1 MITPSKSTRPIRFFH
16 DGKIVE
22 IEGAATTRTVLQW
35 LREDARRIGTK
46 EGCAE
51 GDCGACTVIVG
62 EPTADGTL
70 HLQTVNACIRLLP
83 TLDGKALFTVEDV
96 KPNTTDAMHPI
107 QRALVDSHA
116 SQCGFCTPGI
126 VMSLTAS
133 YEHHLDANT
142 RPTRQQLADDLA
154 GNLCRCTGYKPILD
168 AGERMFDKPA
178 VRLDTKAALEAL
190 RALPTDDFE
199 YRAPNAADASSE
211 NIFHAPRSI
220 AALAALRLAK
230 PKARLVAGAT
240 DIGLWVNKQLRDLG
254 DQIYL
259 GEVAELRNIET
270 RNGVLSIGAGA
281 SLEAAWS
288 ALTANWP
295 VLKETWLRFASP
307 PIRNAGTM
315 GGNVANGS
323 PIGDSAPVLIALDA
337 VLLLRHGDE
346 QRRIPLGEFYTGYMT
361 NQLAAGEFIQ
371 AIEVPLTAKGDD
383 FRTYKIT
390 KRHDSDISAVLGA
403 FRIIRRGNSVSD
415 VRLVFGGMAAIIKRA
430 ANAEAALRGKDWT
443 EVSVEAAAEAL
454 AKDFEPISDMRASA
468 AYRLEVSRNL
478 LRRFWLE
485 TRPDNPLSSSE
496 ISVWAHGSEGGA
508 K

>member
-1 MITPSKSTRPIRFFH
+1 MTPTKPPRPIRFFF

-22 IEGAATTRTVLQW
+22 VEGSATTRTVLQW
-35 LREDARRIGTK
+35 LRDDARRSGTK

-62 EPTADGTL
+62 EPTADGTMN
-70 HLQTVNACIRLLP
+70 LQTVNACIRLLP

-96 KPNTTDAMHPI
+96 QPANDTLHPI

-133 YEHHLDANT
+133 YERHLNANT
-142 RPTRQQLADDLA
+142 RPTRQQVADDLA

-168 AGERMFDKPA
+168 AGEKMFDAPA
-178 VRLDTKAALEAL
+178 VRLDTSAALKAL
-190 RALPTDDFE
+190 KALAADDFE
-199 YRAPNAADASSE
+199 YRAPNSADASRQDT
-211 NIFHAPRSI
+211 FHAPRSI
-220 AALAALRLAK
+220 EALAALRLAK
-230 PKARLVAGAT
+230 PQARLIAGAT

-259 GEVAELRNIET
+259 GDVAELRNIET

-337 VLLLRHGDE
+337 TLLLRRGDS
-346 QRRIPLGEFYTGYMT
+346 QRRMPIGEFYTGYMT
-361 NQLAAGEFIQ
+361 NQLQSGEFIQ
-371 AIEVPLTAKGDD
+371 AIEVPLAATTDTL
-383 FRTYKIT
+383 RVYKIT
-390 KRHDSDISAVLGA
+390 KRFDSDISAVLGA
-403 FRIIRRGNSVSD
+403 FRLRRSGNSVSD
-415 VRLVFGGMAAIIKRA
+415 VRLVFGGMAATVKRA

-443 EVSVEAAAEAL
+443 EASVEAAAEAL

-478 LRRFWLE
+478 LRRLWLE
-485 TRPDNPLSSSE
+485 TRPDNPLPAHE
-496 ISVWAHGSEGGA
+496 VSVWACRSEGGA

>member
-1 MITPSKSTRPIRFFH
+1 MTTPSKSTRPIRFFH
-16 DGKIVE
+16 DGKIVKV
-22 IEGAATTRTVLQW
+22 EGAATTRTVLQW

-83 TLDGKALFTVEDV
+83 TLDGKALFTIEDV
-96 KPNTTDAMHPI
+96 KPAADAIHPI
-107 QRALVDSHA
+107 QRALIDTHA

-133 YEHHLDANT
+133 YERHLDADT

-154 GNLCRCTGYKPILD
+154 GNLCRCTGYRPILD
-168 AGERMFDKPA
+168 AGERMFDAPA
-178 VRLDTKAALEAL
+178 VRLDTSAALKAL
-190 RALPTDDFE
+190 SALSSDDFE
-199 YRAPNAADASSE
+199 YRGPNAADASRE
-211 NIFHAPRSI
+211 DTFHAPRSI
-220 AALAALRLAK
+220 KALAALRLAK
-230 PKARLVAGAT
+230 PDARLIAGAT
-240 DIGLWVNKQLRDLG
+240 DIGLWVNKQFRDLG

-337 VLLLRHGDE
+337 VLLLRCGE
-346 QRRIPLGEFYTGYMT
+346 VQRRIPLGEFYTGYMT
-361 NQLAAGEFIQ
+361 NQLQPGEFIQ
-371 AIEVPLTAKGDD
+371 AIEVPLSATGDA
-383 FRTYKIT
+383 FRTYKIS

-403 FRIIRRGNSVSD
+403 FRITRSGNTVNEAK
-415 VRLVFGGMAAIIKRA
+415 LVFGGMAATVKRA
-430 ANAEAALRGKDWT
+430 VNAEAALRGKAYS
-443 EVSVEAAAEAL
+443 EANIEAAAQAL
-454 AKDFEPISDMRASA
+454 AEDFEPMSDMRASA

-485 TRPDNPLSSSE
+485 TRPDNPLSAQE
-496 ISVWAHGSEGGA
+496 VSVWGCGSEGGT

>member
-1 MITPSKSTRPIRFFH
+1 MNQTILTRPIRFFF

-22 IEGAATTRTVLQW
+22 VEGSATTRTVLQW
-35 LREDARRIGTK
+35 LREDVHRTGTK

-62 EPTADGTL
+62 ELAADGSMQ
-70 HLQTVNACIRLLP
+70 LQTVNACIRLLP

-96 KPNTTDAMHPI
+96 KVADAMHPI
-107 QRALVDSHA
+107 QRALVETHA
-116 SQCGFCTPGI
+116 SQCGYCTPGI

-133 YEHHLDANT
+133 YERHLDANT

-154 GNLCRCTGYKPILD
+154 GNLCRCTGYRPILD
-168 AGERMFDKPA
+168 AGEKMFDAPA
-178 VRLDTKAALEAL
+178 VRLDTSAAVKALK
-190 RALPTDDFE
+190 ALPADNFE
-199 YRAPNAADASSE
+199 YRAPNSADASRE
-211 NIFHAPRSI
+211 DTFHAPRSI
-220 AALAALRLAK
+220 EALAALYLSK
-230 PKARLVAGAT
+230 PQARLVAGAT

-270 RNGVLSIGAGA
+270 RNGILSIGAGA
-281 SLEAAWS
+281 SLEAAWA

-337 VLLLRHGDE
+337 VLLLRRGDV
-346 QRRIPLGEFYTGYMT
+346 QRRMPLGEFYTGYMT

-371 AIEVPLTAKGDD
+371 AIEVPLTATGDA

-403 FRIIRRGNSVSD
+403 FRITRNGNNVSD
-415 VRLVFGGMAAIIKRA
+415 VRLVFGGMAAVIKRA
-430 ANAEAALRGKDWT
+430 ANAEVALRGQVWS
-443 EVSVEAAAEAL
+443 EASVEAAAEAL
-454 AKDFEPISDMRASA
+454 TKDFEPISDMRASA

-485 TRPDNPLSSSE
+485 TRPDNPLPTHE
-496 ISVWAHGSEGGA
+496 VSVWACGNEGGA

>member
-1 MITPSKSTRPIRFFH
+1 MTPSKPARPIRFFF

-22 IEGAATTRTVLQW
+22 VEGSATSRTVLQW
-35 LREDARRIGTK
+35 LREDARRTGTK

-62 EPTADGTL
+62 EPAADGTL

-96 KPNTTDAMHPI
+96 KPAADTLHPI
-107 QRALVDSHA
+107 QRALIDTHA
-116 SQCGFCTPGI
+116 SQCGYCTPGI

-133 YEHHLDANT
+133 YERHLDANT
-142 RPTRQQLADDLA
+142 RPTRQQLGDDLA

-168 AGERMFDKPA
+168 AGERMFDAPA
-178 VRLDTKAALEAL
+178 VRLDTSAALKAL
-190 RALPTDDFE
+190 NALSNDDFE
-199 YRAPNAADASSE
+199 YRAASAADASRE
-211 NIFHAPRSI
+211 TAFHAPRSI
-220 AALAALRLAK
+220 ATLAALLLAK
-230 PKARLVAGAT
+230 PDARLIAGGT

-270 RNGVLSIGAGA
+270 RNNVLSIGAGA
-281 SLEAAWS
+281 SLEEAWS
-288 ALTANWP
+288 ALTSNWP

-337 VLLLRHGDE
+337 VLLLRRGE
-346 QRRIPLGEFYTGYMT
+346 TQRRIALGEFYTGYMT
-361 NQLAAGEFIQ
+361 NQLLPGEFIQ
-371 AIEVPLTAKGDD
+371 AIEVPLSATADTL
-383 FRTYKIT
+383 RVYKIT
-390 KRHDSDISAVLGA
+390 KRFDSDISAVLGA
-403 FRIIRRGNSVSD
+403 FRVARNGSSIGD
-415 VRLVFGGMAAIIKRA
+415 VRLVFGGMAATVKRA
-430 ANAEAALRGKDWT
+430 ANAEAALRGQAYNKAAI
-443 EVSVEAAAEAL
+443 EAAALAL

-485 TRPDNPLSSSE
+485 TRPDNPLPAHE
-496 ISVWAHGSEGGA
+496 VSVWAHGSEGGA

>member
-1 MITPSKSTRPIRFFH
+1 MNQTILTRPIRFFF

-22 IEGAATTRTVLQW
+22 VEGSATTRTVLQW
-35 LREDARRIGTK
+35 LREDTRRIGTK

-62 EPTADGTL
+62 ELAADGSMQ
-70 HLQTVNACIRLLP
+70 LQTVNACIRLLP

-96 KPNTTDAMHPI
+96 KAADTMHPI
-107 QRALVDSHA
+107 QRALVETHA
-116 SQCGFCTPGI
+116 SQCGYCTPGI

-133 YEHHLDANT
+133 YERHLDANT

-168 AGERMFDKPA
+168 AGEKMFDAPA
-178 VRLDTKAALEAL
+178 VRLDTSVAVKALK
-190 RALPTDDFE
+190 ALPADNFE
-199 YRAPNAADASSE
+199 YRAPNSADASRE
-211 NIFHAPRSI
+211 DTFHAPRSI
-220 AALAALRLAK
+220 EALAALRLSK
-230 PKARLVAGAT
+230 PQARLVAGAT

-281 SLEAAWS
+281 SLEAAWA

-323 PIGDSAPVLIALDA
+323 PIGDSAPVLMALDA
-337 VLLLRHGDE
+337 VLLLRRGDA

-361 NQLAAGEFIQ
+361 NQLQSGEFIQ
-371 AIEVPLTAKGDD
+371 AIEVPLSATADAL
-383 FRTYKIT
+383 RVYKIT
-390 KRHDSDISAVLGA
+390 KRRDSDISAVLGA
-403 FRIIRRGNSVSD
+403 FRITRSGNTVSD
-415 VRLVFGGMAAIIKRA
+415 ARLVFGGMAATVKRA
-430 ANAEAALRGKDWT
+430 SNAEAALRGKDWT
-443 EVSVEAAAEAL
+443 EASVEAAAEAL

-478 LRRFWLE
+478 LRRLWLE
-485 TRPDNPLSSSE
+485 TRPDNPLPASE
-496 ISVWAHGSEGGA
+496 VSVWAHGSEGGA

>member
-1 MITPSKSTRPIRFFH
+1 MTPSKPARPIRFFF
-16 DGKIVE
+16 DGKVVE
-22 IEGAATTRTVLQW
+22 VEGSATTRTVLQW
-35 LREDARRIGTK
+35 LREDARRPGTK

-62 EPTADGTL
+62 EPAADGTL

-96 KPNTTDAMHPI
+96 KPAADTLHPI
-107 QRALVDSHA
+107 QRALVDTHA
-116 SQCGFCTPGI
+116 SQCGYCTPGI

-133 YEHHLDANT
+133 YERHLDANT
-142 RPTRQQLADDLA
+142 RPTRQQLANDLA
-154 GNLCRCTGYKPILD
+154 GNLCRCTGYKSILD
-168 AGERMFDKPA
+168 AGERMFDAPA
-178 VRLDTKAALEAL
+178 VRLDTSAALKAL
-190 RALPTDDFE
+190 STLSSEDFE
-199 YRAPNAADASSE
+199 YRAASAADASCE
-211 NIFHAPRSI
+211 TTFHAPRSV

-230 PKARLVAGAT
+230 PDARLIAGAT
-240 DIGLWVNKQLRDLG
+240 DIGLWVNKQMRDLG

-281 SLEAAWS
+281 SLEEAWS
-288 ALTANWP
+288 ALTSNWP

-337 VLLLRHGDE
+337 VLLLRRGE
-346 QRRIPLGEFYTGYMT
+346 AQRRIALGEFYTGYMT
-361 NQLAAGEFIQ
+361 NQLLPGEFIQ
-371 AIEVPLTAKGDD
+371 AIEVPLAATADTL
-383 FRTYKIT
+383 RVYKIT
-390 KRHDSDISAVLGA
+390 KRFDSDISAVLGA
-403 FRIIRRGNSVSD
+403 FRIARNGNSISD
-415 VRLVFGGMAAIIKRA
+415 VRLVFGGMAATIKRA
-430 ANAEAALRGKDWT
+430 ANAEAALRGQAYS
-443 EVSVEAAAEAL
+443 EAAIEAAAEAL

-485 TRPDNPLSSSE
+485 TRPDDPLPAHE
-496 ISVWAHGSEGGA
+496 VSVWACDSEGGA

>member
-1 MITPSKSTRPIRFFH
+1 MMTPTQPTRPIRFFY

-22 IEGAATTRTVLQW
+22 VEGAATTRTVLQW
-35 LREDARRIGTK
+35 LREDAHRTGTK

-62 EPTADGTL
+62 EPAADGTMS
-70 HLQTVNACIRLLP
+70 LQTVNACIRPLP

-96 KPNTTDAMHPI
+96 KANSADTMHPV
-107 QRALVDSHA
+107 QRALVETHA
-116 SQCGFCTPGI
+116 SQCGYCTPGI

-133 YEHHLDANT
+133 YERHLEAKT

-168 AGERMFDKPA
+168 AAEKMFDEPA
-178 VRLDTKAALEAL
+178 VRIDTSAALKAL
-190 RALPTDDFE
+190 RALSSGDFE
-199 YRAPNAADASSE
+199 YRARNSADASRE
-211 NIFHAPRSI
+211 DTFYAPRSI

-230 PKARLVAGAT
+230 PQARLVAGAT

-259 GEVAELRNIET
+259 GDVTELRNVEV

-288 ALTANWP
+288 ALATHWP
-295 VLKETWLRFASP
+295 TLTEAWLRFASP

-337 VLLLRHGDE
+337 VLLLRRGDA
-346 QRRIPLGEFYTGYMT
+346 QRRMPLGEFYTGYMT
-361 NQLAAGEFIQ
+361 NQLAAGEFIE
-371 AIEVPLTAKGDD
+371 AIEVPLTATADA
-383 FRTYKIT
+383 FRTYKIS
-390 KRHDSDISAVLGA
+390 KRRDSDISAVLGA
-403 FRIIRRGNSVSD
+403 FRITRNGNTVSD
-415 VRLVFGGMAAIIKRA
+415 AKLVFGGMAATVKRA
-430 ANAEAALRGKDWT
+430 ANAEAALRGQPWS
-443 EVSVEAAAEAL
+443 EASVEAAAKAL

-468 AYRLEVSRNL
+468 AYRLEVSQNL

-485 TRPDNPLSSSE
+485 MRPENPLSADQV
-496 ISVWAHGSEGGA
+496 SVWAQGGKGSA
-508 K
+508 Q

>member
-1 MITPSKSTRPIRFFH
+1 MNQTISTRPIRFFF

-22 IEGAATTRTVLQW
+22 VEGSATTRTVLQW
-35 LREDARRIGTK
+35 LREDAHRTGTK

-62 EPTADGTL
+62 ELAADGSMQ
-70 HLQTVNACIRLLP
+70 LQTVNACIRLLP
-83 TLDGKALFTVEDV
+83 TLDGKALFTVEDI
-96 KPNTTDAMHPI
+96 KAADAMHPI
-107 QRALVDSHA
+107 QRALVETHA
-116 SQCGFCTPGI
+116 SQCGYCTPGI

-133 YEHHLDANT
+133 YERHLEANT
-142 RPTRQQLADDLA
+142 RPTRQQLANDLA

-168 AGERMFDKPA
+168 AGEKMFDAPA
-178 VRLDTKAALEAL
+178 VRLDTSAALKAL
-190 RALPTDDFE
+190 KALPADNFE
-199 YRAPNAADASSE
+199 YRAPNSADASRE
-211 NIFHAPRSI
+211 DTFHAPRSI
-220 AALAALRLAK
+220 EALAALRLSK
-230 PKARLVAGAT
+230 PQARLVAGAT

-281 SLEAAWS
+281 SLEAAWA

-323 PIGDSAPVLIALDA
+323 PIGDSAPVLMALDA
-337 VLLLRHGDE
+337 VLLLRRGDA

-361 NQLAAGEFIQ
+361 NQLQSGEFIQ
-371 AIEVPLTAKGDD
+371 AIEVPLSATADAL
-383 FRTYKIT
+383 RVYKIT
-390 KRHDSDISAVLGA
+390 KRFDSDISAVLGA
-403 FRIIRRGNSVSD
+403 FRITRSGKTVSD
-415 VRLVFGGMAAIIKRA
+415 ARLVFGGMAATVKRA

-443 EVSVEAAAEAL
+443 EASVEAAAEAL

-478 LRRFWLE
+478 LRRLWLE
-485 TRPDNPLSSSE
+485 TRPDNPLPASE
-496 ISVWAHGSEGGA
+496 VSVWAHGSEGGA